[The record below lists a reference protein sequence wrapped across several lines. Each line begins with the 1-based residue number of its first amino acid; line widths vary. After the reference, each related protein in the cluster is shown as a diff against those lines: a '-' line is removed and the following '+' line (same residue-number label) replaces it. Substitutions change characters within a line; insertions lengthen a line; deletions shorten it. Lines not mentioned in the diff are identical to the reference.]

1 MNYGQP
7 KEINGSPETIKDS
20 LNGTDSWN
28 NSPERDSR
36 SIGDSAI
43 NSLRDNNEQERTP
56 DSVRLGE
63 IMVEMPPNASP
74 DDIDRV
80 DPAKVI
86 EASFNRAAFK
96 TGDKLDPNGVKEIDK
111 AIANLGQTGN
121 VADFYDTAREA
132 MEANIDN
139 SFGRKLGA

>member
-1 MNYGQP
+1 MDYGQP
-7 KEINGSPETIKDS
+7 KEISNSPEIIKDS
-20 LNGTDSWN
+20 PNGADSWD
-28 NSPERDSR
+28 NSLERDPR
-36 SIGDSAI
+36 SIGSAI
-43 NSLRDNNEQERTP
+43 NNLRNKNEQERTP
-56 DSVRLGE
+56 DNARLGE
-63 IMVEMPPNASP
+63 IIVEMPPNVSP

-86 EASFNRAAFK
+86 EASFNRTAFK

-111 AIANLGQTGN
+111 SIAKLEQTGD
-121 VADFYDTAREA
+121 VAGFYDTAREA